1 MNNHVPSPAAD
12 LLSDLKDSTAL
23 KTIQTSSAK
32 KKKAARP
39 KAKPKKST
47 SAASPKAKAAPIPT
61 AMPKSKASDDL
72 VVFAFRLSAEERDL
86 IHQASGPAKASRFVR
101 AVVLSAARG
110 DMKALQAI
118 ITEVHR
124 KAAS

>member
-1 MNNHVPSPAAD
+1 
-12 LLSDLKDSTAL
+12 
-23 KTIQTSSAK
+23 
-32 KKKAARP
+32 
-39 KAKPKKST
+39 
-47 SAASPKAKAAPIPT
+47 
-61 AMPKSKASDDL
+61 MPRSKASDDL

-86 IHQASGPAKASRFVR
+86 IHQASGPAKASRFVG